1 MARTKAT
8 ETTMKY
14 FINVCGKRTEVTKE
28 EYEKRY
34 PPVEV
39 ETEVTDDS
47 HGTSELDS

>member
-1 MARTKAT
+1 MASKKTT

-34 PPVEV
+34 PPVTNENT
-39 ETEVTDDS
+39 ETATTE
-47 HGTSELDS
+47 